1 MFDPRPGH
9 VRVFDTPTA
18 RFSSPRLSS
27 TVGHSFH
34 IANTLRHSLELP
46 TSLLQASPQLSL
58 QVIIL
63 SYSYLKALPQKCL
76 EEKISHGY
84 SSQNSFL
91 RNSHPFVG
99 YTLYWIFIH

>member
-1 MFDPRPGH
+1 LGGYKRPPRP
-9 VRVFDTPTA
+9 
-18 RFSSPRLSS
+18 SS

-34 IANTLRHSLELP
+34 IANTLR
-46 TSLLQASPQLSL
+46 LSL
-58 QVIIL
+58 QVLIH

-76 EEKISHGY
+76 EEKVSHGY

-99 YTLYWIFIH
+99 FTPYWILIPWFFKPVKLHVYP